1 MWVSRLINDGIGHTT
16 SKHMKDFGKE
26 ILSPI
31 SFNIVD
37 ELLSIFNRDNKGC
50 GQIRVILY
58 LLDDGL
64 FILRDLRHQSLYK

>member
-16 SKHMKDFGKE
+16 SKHMKDFGNE

-37 ELLSIFNRDNKGC
+37 ESL
-50 GQIRVILY
+50 QEM
-58 LLDDGL
+58 DDLPGA
-64 FILRDLRHQSLYK
+64 K